1 MKKQLL
7 TNTVICATLVL
18 GSLVVPNLTAWAAE
32 TACFPETTSVA
43 TTTFKTL
50 AWNLHGEALSG
61 KILPGEDWVNPAAS
75 VTAILGVINSEKPNL
90 VVFDAVHTKFEK
102 RLKDEMAKSGYVYS
116 YINTALPKTYK
127 DFKKAIFSKEKILEY
142 KTHTSN
148 FKQILSGENYAANHS
163 VLEVKIDILNNVY
176 SIFAGFVG
184 PGRNQSTLNH
194 NYFAQNVY
202 SPLIQSNKPHFILG
216 DFNMF
221 LDYINKEWFK
231 SVYLASGNFPSA
243 SFYVNNYKDV
253 CVVYPGAGCE
263 DSTPPADYSGRIDQ
277 TIFRDYTDKQTIK
290 VVKSYIRQD
299 TENNFQ
305 ISDHFP
311 IVAEFLITG
320 TKVTPGY
327 CNALAPLVTVAP
339 TTTVTVIATTT
350 ATTTSIISSVIV
362 NNTILGPK
370 DCSASWPSK
379 AYPKEGKFSFAG
391 VHDVNYMSYRLGEN
405 DVKDARFVCFD
416 KKFYDCGWE
425 RKDSSVS
432 KRVKDKEVVGSWKC
446 DLKNKKW
453 NPVVISPNIVGTTV
467 STSSASSSNSSNYL
481 FPLNYTNNLT
491 ATASS
496 SASSSSAIKLLQYFI
511 IPGKNVY
518 PDSVQTFSLD
528 SLLDIK
534 TLVVNWSDNKTDCQA
549 QVSVGNINSGWKD
562 VSSPG
567 SLSLSNVGKADRISI
582 SAKNAGT
589 KCSGVVVGPVNLT
602 GYTQ

>member
-1 MKKQLL
+1 
-7 TNTVICATLVL
+7 
-18 GSLVVPNLTAWAAE
+18 
-32 TACFPETTSVA
+32 
-43 TTTFKTL
+43 
-50 AWNLHGEALSG
+50 
-61 KILPGEDWVNPAAS
+61 
-75 VTAILGVINSEKPNL
+75 
-90 VVFDAVHTKFEK
+90 
-102 RLKDEMAKSGYVYS
+102 MAKSGYVYS
-116 YINTALPKTYK
+116 YINTALPKTDK
-127 DFKKAIFSKEKILEY
+127 NFKKAIFSKEKILES
-142 KTHTSN
+142 KTLTAN
-148 FKQILSGENYAANHS
+148 FKQILSGENYAANNS
-163 VLEVKIDILNNVY
+163 ILEVKINILGNTY
-176 SIFAGFVG
+176 SVFAGGVT
-184 PGRNQSTLNH
+184 PGRNQLALNN

-221 LDYINKEWFK
+221 LDFINKEWFK

-327 CNALAPLVTVAP
+327 CNAPAPLVTVAP

-350 ATTTSIISSVIV
+350 PIISNAIV

-379 AYPKEGKFSFAG
+379 AYPKEGKLSFAG

-405 DVKDARFVCFD
+405 DVKDTRFVCYD
-416 KKFYDCGWE
+416 KNFYDCGWE
-425 RKDSSVS
+425 RRDSSVS
-432 KRVKDKEVVGSWKC
+432 KRVLNGGVVGSWKC

-453 NPVVISPNIVGTTV
+453 NPVAKNSDVVTSIV
-467 STSSASSSNSSNYL
+467 STTSVSSSSNSYYL
-481 FPLNYTNNLT
+481 FPLTVLNSSTT
-491 ATASS
+491 VASS
-496 SASSSSAIKLLQYFI
+496 SASSSPVIKLLQYYR

-518 PDSVQTFSLD
+518 PEVTQVFNLD
-528 SLLDIK
+528 NILDIK
-534 TLVVNWSDNKTDCQA
+534 SLVVNWTDNKTDCQA
-549 QVSVGNINSGWKD
+549 QVSVGNTNSGWKD

-567 SLSLSNVGKADRISI
+567 SLSLTNVGNANRITI
-582 SAKNAGT
+582 AAKNAGT
-589 KCSGVVVGPVNLT
+589 KCSGVAVSSVNLT
-602 GYTQ
+602 GFTQ